1 MYTTLMH
8 RNQSA
13 SVSWVLELKVC
24 VALSCNNRTFKD
36 ESFTEN
42 FKHGY
47 IFYVGLK
54 DDSDVHSGRTKPTK
68 PTTSE
73 ASSTSLPP
81 STVLL
86 YQVTLH
92 FACLGLKYMLDQ
104 NDLHNFKKIKC
115 CQQDQIK
122 G

>member
-81 STVLL
+81 KHCASLPSDSSL
-86 YQVTLH
+86 
-92 FACLGLKYMLDQ
+92 CMSGLKV
-104 NDLHNFKKIKC
+104 HARSKRFA
-115 CQQDQIK
+115 
-122 G
+122 